1 MSLESQKLKI
11 AVVGL
16 GKMGLLH
23 SSILSTF
30 PNTELVAV
38 CDKSALMNRLYKKIF
53 APIGVKVIND
63 FEKLSSSGLDAVYVT
78 TPISSHSLIVKS
90 LLTEGKVRNL
100 FVEKTLASDYAQA
113 KELCSL
119 SKQFGSLT
127 MVGYMKRFSVVF
139 GKAKELLDKGDLG
152 DPISFKAYA
161 FSSDFLGVTKRV
173 KIIRHG
179 GGAVRDIGCHLIDL
193 AIWLLGNFAVSTI
206 ISRED
211 TPIGSETYV
220 SFSTQTSTGLEG
232 HFDISQRMQNYRM
245 PEFGFSITCPKGLIE
260 VNDDRLFLT
269 LSNGEQRKWFKHHLN
284 DGVDFFLGESEYFR
298 ENKEFVNAIVEKRPC
313 EPNFDTA
320 SMVDCVIDQVREKS
334 GTSK

>member
-1 MSLESQKLKI
+1 MPLESQKLKI
-11 AVVGL
+11 AIVGL

-30 PNTELVAV
+30 PNTKLVAV
-38 CDKSALMNRLYKKIF
+38 CDKSALMNKLYKKVF
-53 APIGVKVIND
+53 APMGVNVIND

-100 FVEKTLASDYAQA
+100 FVEKTLASDYSQA

-127 MVGYMKRFSVVF
+127 MVGYMKRFSVIF
-139 GKAKELLDKGDLG
+139 GKAKELLDKGELG
-152 DPISFKAYA
+152 EPLSFKAYA
-161 FSSDFLGVTKRV
+161 FSSDFLGVTEESKSSVSR
-173 KIIRHG
+173 

-193 AIWLLGNFAVSTI
+193 AFWLLGDFEVSKI
-206 ISRED
+206 LSRED
-211 TPIGSETYV
+211 TEIGSETFV
-220 SFSTQTSTGLEG
+220 SFLTQNSTGLEG

-245 PEFGFSITCPKGLIE
+245 PEFGLSIKCTKGLIE
-260 VNDDRLFLT
+260 VNDDRLYLT
-269 LSNGEQRKWFKHHLN
+269 MPNGDRRKWYKHDLN
-284 DGVDFFLGESEYFR
+284 DSVDFFLGESEYFR

-313 EPNFDTA
+313 EPNFETA
-320 SMVDCVIDQVREKS
+320 SKVDNVIDQVREKS
-334 GTSK
+334 GSSK